1 MLIVGPAAGLCA
13 YAETRLCS
21 DGSGGAD
28 GGSSTP
34 STSPQDFLNTASD
47 LLFPK
52 SRLFFFFSVCGIYM
66 FTGGTVFQPTLL
78 RYLHTSTR

>member
-21 DGSGGAD
+21 GGSGGSGGAD

-34 STSPQDFLNTASD
+34 SASQDFLHTASER
-47 LLFPK
+47 LFPK
-52 SRLFFFFSVCGIYM
+52 SRSFSPFV
-66 FTGGTVFQPTLL
+66 
-78 RYLHTSTR
+78 YLHVYRWHRVPTRK